1 MPQAKGGTLAFS
13 NALSLVAAWETW
25 YLPRPQPIDPMLI
38 DSPDAWELDAHYP
51 SGFEPQTFPPKPIPI
66 SMASR
71 EANLIGYISPQK
83 GNMWRLLYETSHSI
97 IQQYWKYAHH
107 YAVQHSH
114 TNNEYYSWDKF
125 VEELPSLDLSDESWS
140 PPTDFDPRFYY
151 YSKAVNLT
159 EDLSTE
165 KGRQTTEEEEVAKTG
180 FFSMNE
186 FPSLEMKLI
195 PEDSELEKGK
205 KRGLEGAI
213 QPPPQ
218 QRRKGGSRGSSVPP
232 GSATDLARQRA
243 EAMNLQN
250 MKGKGSTK
258 GTSKGKE
265 KATDV
270 TPVGKLPPD
279 FKAISSTEKGWGY
292 AY

>member
-1 MPQAKGGTLAFS
+1 MTQ
-13 NALSLVAAWETW
+13 E
-25 YLPRPQPIDPMLI
+25 
-38 DSPDAWELDAHYP
+38 
-51 SGFEPQTFPPKPIPI
+51 
-66 SMASR
+66 
-71 EANLIGYISPQK
+71 
-83 GNMWRLLYETSHSI
+83 
-97 IQQYWKYAHH
+97 
-107 YAVQHSH
+107 
-114 TNNEYYSWDKF
+114 
-125 VEELPSLDLSDESWS
+125 
-140 PPTDFDPRFYY
+140 
-151 YSKAVNLT
+151 
-159 EDLSTE
+159 LSTE
-165 KGRQTTEEEEVAKTG
+165 KGRQTTEEDEVAKTG
-180 FFSMNE
+180 LFSMNE

-250 MKGKGSTK
+250 MKGKGSIK
-258 GTSKGKE
+258 GASKGKE

-279 FKAISSTEKGWGY
+279 FKAISSAERDGDMPIEERRKKILNRSLYGKTWEILQGMLSISVQPQRIYRSLNTPTYIGFGIWRVFL
-292 AY
+292 